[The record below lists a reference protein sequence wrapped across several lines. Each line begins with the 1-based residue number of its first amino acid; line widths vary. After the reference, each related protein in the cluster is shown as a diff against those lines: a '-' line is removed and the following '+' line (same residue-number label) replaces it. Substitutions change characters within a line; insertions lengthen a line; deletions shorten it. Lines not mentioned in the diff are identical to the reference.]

1 MSGCAG
7 SEPFALRVLGDSM
20 EPEFN
25 EGDIIIIE
33 PGVLVDNGCYVVAE
47 HDGEYFFRRLSI
59 EHDKWYLKPLNPDYP
74 AVEIPGRD
82 SIKGR
87 IISKS
92 NSRGRQRKRYL

>member
-20 EPEFN
+20 EPEFS

-33 PGVLVDNGCYVVAE
+33 PGVPVDDGCYVVAE
-47 HDGEYFFRRLSI
+47 HDGEYVFRRLCI
-59 EHDKWYLKPLNPDYP
+59 EHDKWCLKPLNPEYP
-74 AVEIPGRD
+74 AMEVPGREA
-82 SIKGR
+82 IKGR

-92 NSRGRQRKRYL
+92 NGRGRQRKRYL